1 MTVNGAIALTIGL
14 GFAVGLRSLTA
25 PAVVAWAARLGW
37 LDLHGTPLA
46 FMGSTLAVVLFS
58 LFAIAEYIGD
68 LMPQIPRRTAPASL
82 FARLVM
88 GGLCG
93 ACLWASAGQ
102 SLLEGAV
109 LGGIGA
115 VIGAYAGYE
124 ARKRLVTRFKV
135 KDAAIAI
142 PEDLIA
148 IILACLLVF
157 LPLAH

>member
-14 GFAVGLRSLTA
+14 GFGVGLRSLTA
-25 PAVVAWAARLGW
+25 PAVIAWAARLGW

-46 FMGSTLAVVLFS
+46 FMGTTLAVVLFS

-68 LMPQIPRRTAPASL
+68 LMPQIPRRTAPAPL
-82 FARLVM
+82 LARIVM

-93 ACLWASAGQ
+93 ASLWASAGQ
-102 SLLEGAV
+102 SLLEGAL
-109 LGGIGA
+109 LGAIGA

-124 ARKRLVTRFKV
+124 ARKRLVNRFKI

-148 IILACLLVF
+148 IALACLLVF